1 MTNEFWQF
9 SLAVYAAPGVADEC
23 LDLQDHFGI
32 DVNLLLFAAYVGSRR
47 LVLSSDDVDQCFLAV
62 REWRE
67 QVVHPL
73 RSVRR
78 ATKTLLPQYSLAL
91 QRQIEDIRGK
101 VKLAELESEK
111 VQQDLL
117 LQWLDGRHLA
127 QAVGAESAVRNNVQM
142 IFRCSRLAHQPADSL
157 EKLVSAS
164 LSFPT
169 KIAK

>member
-9 SLAVYAAPGVADEC
+9 SLAVYAAPGVANEC
-23 LDLQDHFGI
+23 LDLQENFGV

-62 REWRE
+62 HQWRE
-67 QVVHPL
+67 QVVEPL

-78 ATKTLLPQYSLAL
+78 ATKTLLPQHRLPL
-91 QRQIEDIRGK
+91 QQQIEDIRGK
-101 VKLAELESEK
+101 VKSAELESEK

-117 LQWLDGRHLA
+117 LQWLEGRHLG
-127 QAVGAESAVRNNVQM
+127 QAAGAESAIRNNIQM
-142 IFRCSRLAHQPADSL
+142 IFRRSRSARQPVESL